1 MEATGRCDWGDRGGE
16 LLRRYHDT
24 EWGVPV
30 HDDGKQF
37 EYLVLE
43 GAQAGLSW
51 LTVLR
56 KREAYRSAFAGFDP
70 VEVARFGEKEI
81 EALLGNPGIIRNRL
95 KIASTV
101 TNARAFL
108 EIQEEFGSF
117 NAYIWGFV
125 DGEPIREPLEHDV
138 RPSCHLSP
146 IGHIKQ
152 GPEKPGLQV
161 RGQHH
166 RLRAH
171 AGGRPGERSPG
182 ELLSIRGMCRDVSL
196 RDGSMGSGVHSTCM
210 PVSRIRAGTTPTETH
225 ANVPALEPVGI
236 AHES

>member
-1 MEATGRCDWGDRGGE
+1 MKTTGRCDWGERGGE

-30 HDDGKQF
+30 YDDGKQF

-56 KREAYRSAFAGFDP
+56 KREAYRNAFAGFDP
-70 VEVARFGEKEI
+70 FEVARFGEKEI
-81 EALLGNPGIIRNRL
+81 EALVGNPGIIRNRL

-125 DGEPIREPLEHDV
+125 DGEPIRNQWKTMSDLPATSALSEKLSKDLKSRGFKFVGSTIVYAHMQAAGLVNDHLV
-138 RPSCHLSP
+138 SCF
-146 IGHIKQ
+146 
-152 GPEKPGLQV
+152 
-161 RGQHH
+161 RY
-166 RLRAH
+166 
-171 AGGRPGERSPG
+171 GECAA
-182 ELLSIRGMCRDVSL
+182 M
-196 RDGSMGSGVHSTCM
+196 
-210 PVSRIRAGTTPTETH
+210 SR
-225 ANVPALEPVGI
+225 
-236 AHES
+236 